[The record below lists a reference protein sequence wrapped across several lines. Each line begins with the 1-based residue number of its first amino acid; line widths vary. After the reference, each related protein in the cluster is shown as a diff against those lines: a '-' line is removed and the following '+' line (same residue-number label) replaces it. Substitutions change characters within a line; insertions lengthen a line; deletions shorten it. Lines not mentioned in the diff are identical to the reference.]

1 MLKRSIA
8 AVVAIFLVWQV
19 LDFVIHGVL
28 LMETYSQTA
37 ELWRPMQEMKR
48 GLMVVVGL
56 ISAVCFVTAYAL
68 LVNPKTMAAGIKYG
82 FILGL
87 GTGISMGYGTYS
99 FMPIPYHLALSWF
112 VATVIQAVIAGSL
125 LGLIVKPAPV
135 KTETA

>member
-8 AVVAIFLVWQV
+8 AVIAIFLVWQI

-48 GLMVVVGL
+48 GLMMVVGL

-68 LVNPKTMAAGIKYG
+68 LVNPKSIASGIKYG
-82 FILGL
+82 LILGL

-99 FMPIPYHLALSWF
+99 YMPIPYHLALSWF
-112 VATVIQAVIAGSL
+112 VATVVQAVIAGAL
-125 LGLIVKPAPV
+125 LGLIVKPLPAET
-135 KTETA
+135 KTT